1 MRHSDQWC
9 SGQRA
14 EEEREEMAQ
23 RAAQAARTGRPF
35 RARYC
40 LAAMAAGW
48 ACSWFAFRA
57 DGGVQQLIGRCQD
70 SPGIPGYA
78 LLLAWAGPLLSAA
91 AALRAV
97 RLAAL
102 TQRETSRPI
111 SAGGCLLFVALPTAL
126 LFGAFQ
132 YAVLQD
138 ARGYDGP
145 QHSPCAGA
153 APAADRAY
161 GNLSRPGRV

>member
-1 MRHSDQWC
+1 
-9 SGQRA
+9 
-14 EEEREEMAQ
+14 MAQ
-23 RAAQAARTGRPF
+23 TARTGRPF

-57 DGGVQQLIGRCQD
+57 DGDVQRLIGQCLD
-70 SPGIPGYA
+70 SPGLPGYA

-111 SAGGCLLFVALPTAL
+111 SAGGCLLFVALPAAL
-126 LFGAFQ
+126 LLGAFQ

-138 ARGYDGP
+138 ARGHDGP
-145 QHSPCAGA
+145 QRSPCEGA
-153 APAADRAY
+153 PPAAGWADR
-161 GNLSRPGRV
+161 NLPDRQRV